1 MFSSIN
7 SLFYATR
14 VAHANYLIEQLL
26 VVLGI
31 VLVLIQLLDQS
42 LLPLLALLQRV
53 PVLYVLPH
61 VGFRLEQLYR
71 RRTVLVS
78 TLNAA
83 SKANGHFSV
92 RRLEWEYECLTS
104 CAWT

>member
-31 VLVLIQLLDQS
+31 VLVLLQLLDQS

-61 VGFRLEQLYR
+61 VGFRLEQLLGEEQFLYLHSMQHR
-71 RRTVLVS
+71 KQTGISRFADWSGS
-78 TLNAA
+78 T
-83 SKANGHFSV
+83 SV
-92 RRLEWEYECLTS
+92 
-104 CAWT
+104 